1 LGVDGRPIL
10 AVPEVVMTDVPAEL
24 AELRARVSAVE
35 SRLDTEASL
44 RAMVDMDLS
53 GISTRLGAQHR
64 LLLALAQTQ
73 SDHGRMLREHSGV
86 LAEHSGVLA
95 EHSRVLAEH
104 SSVLADHTQRL
115 ARIEDRTQRIEDRT
129 QRIEDRTQA
138 IEDRTERVEAGVQAI
153 LGLLGGKGHDGA
165 PA

>member
-1 LGVDGRPIL
+1 
-10 AVPEVVMTDVPAEL
+10 MTDVPGEL

-35 SRLDTEASL
+35 SRLDAEASL

-53 GISTRLGAQHR
+53 AMSTRLGAQHR

-73 SDHGRMLREHSGV
+73 SDHSRMLREHSG
-86 LAEHSGVLA
+86 
-95 EHSRVLAEH
+95 VLAEH

-129 QRIEDRTQA
+129 
-138 IEDRTERVEAGVQAI
+138 ERVEAGVQAI
-153 LGLLGGKGHDGA
+153 LSLLGGKGHDDA

>member
-1 LGVDGRPIL
+1 
-10 AVPEVVMTDVPAEL
+10 MTDVPAEL

-35 SRLDTEASL
+35 SRFDAEASL

-64 LLLALAQTQ
+64 LLLALAETQ
-73 SDHGRMLREHSGV
+73 SDHSRMLREHSGV
-86 LAEHSGVLA
+86 LADHSSVLA
-95 EHSRVLAEH
+95 EHSRLLEEH
-104 SSVLADHTQRL
+104 SWVLADHTQRL
-115 ARIEDRTQRIEDRT
+115 ARIEDLTQRIEGRT
-129 QRIEDRTQA
+129 QAIEGRTHA

-153 LGLLGGKGHDGA
+153 LSLLGGKGHDDA

>member
-1 LGVDGRPIL
+1 MTRLGVDGRPIL

-35 SRLDTEASL
+35 SRLDAEASL
-44 RAMVDMDLS
+44 RAMVDADVS

-73 SDHGRMLREHSGV
+73 SDHSRMLR
-86 LAEHSGVLA
+86 EHSGVLA

-129 QRIEDRTQA
+129 QRIEDRT
-138 IEDRTERVEAGVQAI
+138 ESVEAGVQAI
-153 LGLLGGKGHDGA
+153 LSLLRGKGHDGA

>member
-1 LGVDGRPIL
+1 
-10 AVPEVVMTDVPAEL
+10 MTDVPGEL

-35 SRLDTEASL
+35 SRLDAEASL

-53 GISTRLGAQHR
+53 AMSTRLGAQHR

-73 SDHGRMLREHSGV
+73 SDHSRMLREHSG
-86 LAEHSGVLA
+86 
-95 EHSRVLAEH
+95 VLAEH

-129 QRIEDRTQA
+129 QRIEDRT
-138 IEDRTERVEAGVQAI
+138 ERVEAGVQAI
-153 LGLLGGKGHDGA
+153 LSLLGGKGHDDA

>member
-1 LGVDGRPIL
+1 
-10 AVPEVVMTDVPAEL
+10 MTDMPAEL

-35 SRLDTEASL
+35 SRLDAEASL

-53 GISTRLGAQHR
+53 VMSTRLGAQHR
-64 LLLALAQTQ
+64 LLLALAETQ
-73 SDHGRMLREHSGV
+73 SDHTRMLREHSGV
-86 LAEHSGVLA
+86 LAEQSRVLA
-95 EHSRVLAEH
+95 EHSSVLAEHSSVLADHSSVLAEH

-129 QRIEDRTQA
+129 G
-138 IEDRTERVEAGVQAI
+138 RVEAGVQAI
-153 LGLLGGKGHDGA
+153 LSLLGGKSHDDG

>member
-1 LGVDGRPIL
+1 
-10 AVPEVVMTDVPAEL
+10 MTDVPGEL

-35 SRLDTEASL
+35 SRLDAEASL

-53 GISTRLGAQHR
+53 AMSTRLGAQHR

-73 SDHGRMLREHSGV
+73 SDHSRMLREHSGV
-86 LAEHSGVLA
+86 LAEHS
-95 EHSRVLAEH
+95 SVLAEH

-129 QRIEDRTQA
+129 QRIEDRT
-138 IEDRTERVEAGVQAI
+138 ERVEAGVQAI
-153 LGLLGGKGHDGA
+153 LSLLGGKGHDDA

>member
-1 LGVDGRPIL
+1 MARLGVDGRPIL
-10 AVPEVVMTDVPAEL
+10 AVPEVVMSDVPAEL

-35 SRLDTEASL
+35 SRLDSEASL

-64 LLLALAQTQ
+64 LLIALRETQ
-73 SDHGRMLREHSGV
+73 SDHTLMLRQHSGV

-95 EHSRVLAEH
+95 EHSRILAEH

-115 ARIEDRTQRIEDRT
+115 ARIEDRTG
-129 QRIEDRTQA
+129 
-138 IEDRTERVEAGVQAI
+138 RVEAGVQAI
-153 LGLLGGKGHDGA
+153 LSLLGGKGHDDA

>member
-1 LGVDGRPIL
+1 
-10 AVPEVVMTDVPAEL
+10 MTDVPGEL

-35 SRLDTEASL
+35 SRLDAEASL

-53 GISTRLGAQHR
+53 AMSTRLGAQHR

-73 SDHGRMLREHSGV
+73 SDHTRMLREQ
-86 LAEHSGVLA
+86 SGVLA
-95 EHSRVLAEH
+95 EHSRVLADHSSVLSDHSSVLAEH

-115 ARIEDRTQRIEDRT
+115 ARIEDRT
-129 QRIEDRTQA
+129 
-138 IEDRTERVEAGVQAI
+138 ERVEAGVQAI
-153 LGLLGGKGHDGA
+153 LSLLDDKGHDA

>member
-1 LGVDGRPIL
+1 
-10 AVPEVVMTDVPAEL
+10 MTDVPGEL

-35 SRLDTEASL
+35 SRLAVDSRSSAEASL

-53 GISTRLGAQHR
+53 ALSTRLGAQHR
-64 LLLALAQTQ
+64 LLLALSETQ
-73 SDHGRMLREHSGV
+73 SDHTRMLR
-86 LAEHSGVLA
+86 EHSGVLA

-115 ARIEDRTQRIEDRT
+115 ARIEDRT
-129 QRIEDRTQA
+129 
-138 IEDRTERVEAGVQAI
+138 ERVEAGVQAI
-153 LGLLGGKGHDGA
+153 LSLLGGEGHDGA

>member
-1 LGVDGRPIL
+1 
-10 AVPEVVMTDVPAEL
+10 MTDVPAEL

-35 SRLDTEASL
+35 SRLDAEASL
-44 RAMVDMDLS
+44 RAMVDADVS

-73 SDHGRMLREHSGV
+73 SDHSRMLR
-86 LAEHSGVLA
+86 EHSGVLA

-129 QRIEDRTQA
+129 QRIEDRT
-138 IEDRTERVEAGVQAI
+138 ESVEAGVQAI
-153 LGLLGGKGHDGA
+153 LSLLRGKGHDGA

>member
-1 LGVDGRPIL
+1 
-10 AVPEVVMTDVPAEL
+10 MTDVPAEL

-35 SRLDTEASL
+35 SRLDAEASL

-53 GISTRLGAQHR
+53 TISTRLGAQHR
-64 LLLALAQTQ
+64 LLLALAETQ
-73 SDHGRMLREHSGV
+73 SDHTRMLREHSGV
-86 LAEHSGVLA
+86 LTG
-95 EHSRVLAEH
+95 HSRVLAEHSTVLAEHSTVLAQH

-115 ARIEDRTQRIEDRT
+115 VRIEDRT

-138 IEDRTERVEAGVQAI
+138 IEDRTQRIEDRTERVEAGVQAI
-153 LGLLGGKGHDGA
+153 LSLLGGKGHDAA

>member
-1 LGVDGRPIL
+1 
-10 AVPEVVMTDVPAEL
+10 MTDVPAEL

-64 LLLALAQTQ
+64 LLLALAETQ
-73 SDHGRMLREHSGV
+73 SDHSRMLR
-86 LAEHSGVLA
+86 EHSGVLA

-129 QRIEDRTQA
+129 QA

-153 LGLLGGKGHDGA
+153 LGLLGGKGPDGA

>member
-1 LGVDGRPIL
+1 
-10 AVPEVVMTDVPAEL
+10 MTDVPAEL

-35 SRLDTEASL
+35 SRLDAEASL
-44 RAMVDMDLS
+44 RAMVDADVS

-73 SDHGRMLREHSGV
+73 SDHSRMLR
-86 LAEHSGVLA
+86 AHSGVLA

-129 QRIEDRTQA
+129 QRIEDRT
-138 IEDRTERVEAGVQAI
+138 ERVDAGVQTI
-153 LGLLGGKGHDGA
+153 LSVLGGKGHDGA